1 MREERGLVGTLKE
14 IIKKMHKKIAET
26 VQEREEIREQV
37 GIQGKTMAHLR
48 DKIYKTRDDM
58 EAFYD
63 RAN

>member
-1 MREERGLVGTLKE
+1 
-14 IIKKMHKKIAET
+14 MHKKIAET